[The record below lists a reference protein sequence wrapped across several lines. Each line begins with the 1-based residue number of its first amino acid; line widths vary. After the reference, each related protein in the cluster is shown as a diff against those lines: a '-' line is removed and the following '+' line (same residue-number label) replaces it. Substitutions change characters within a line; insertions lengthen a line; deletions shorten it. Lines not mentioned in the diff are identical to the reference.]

1 MFLGLIGQ
9 IVFAFQ
15 GIKYEVK
22 LDVGQ
27 PKPLRVYQGKRLI
40 AATAKKEWQP
50 WRLELGDVDHD
61 GKPEFAIGV
70 TKTTR
75 FIKERHT
82 TIFFYSFDGKR
93 LTKKWTGSTMGRPV
107 TDFCFAPDGR
117 SVVTLQT
124 TPAGK
129 ISLDAYHWNGFG
141 FDKSKRSKIF
151 ETASGLARYKTKIAL
166 VANGKRVLVD
176 IGGLQ

>member
-1 MFLGLIGQ
+1 MFLAILSF
-9 IVFAFQ
+9 VFHGRTYQ
-15 GIKYEVK
+15 VR
-22 LDVGQ
+22 LDDET
-27 PKPLRVYQGKRLI
+27 KPLRIFLGRRLI
-40 AATAKKEWQP
+40 ASTAKKEWQP
-50 WRLELGDVDHD
+50 WRLDMGDVDQD
-61 GKPEFAIGV
+61 GKPEIAIGI
-70 TKTTR
+70 KKATR

-107 TDFCFAPDGR
+107 TDFCFAPDNR

-124 TPAGK
+124 TPEGK
-129 ISLDAYHWNGFG
+129 ISLDAYRWNGFG
-141 FDKSKRSKIF
+141 FDKSKGSKIF
-151 ETASGLARYKTKIAL
+151 ETASGLARFKTKIAL